1 MKKLEGVI
9 VPLITPFKN
18 GEVDFK
24 SYERLVKNLIE
35 QGVSGIIPLATTG
48 EMPTISE
55 IESQKII
62 EKTIEINSG
71 RVQLYVGLGGNNT
84 SEVIK
89 KLKNV
94 EKYNI
99 DGILS
104 VVPYY
109 SRPSQEGIY
118 QHFKSIS
125 EATDLNI
132 IIYNIPYRTGVN
144 AQNKTICRLAELK
157 NIVGIKDCCGDIKQT
172 TDLLINRPD
181 NFSILTGEDAF
192 FYTTLLLGGD
202 GGIMGSASL
211 KTKEFVDVY
220 NLIKQN
226 NHKEALEKWRGLYN
240 MLPLLFKEPNPT
252 PIKYCLSKLGVI
264 DSDEVRLPL
273 VNITDSLK
281 NELNKLDIFR

>member
-1 MKKLEGVI
+1 MKKIEGVI
-9 VPLITPFKN
+9 IPLITPFKD

-24 SYERLVKNLIE
+24 SYERLVNHLIDE
-35 QGVSGIIPLATTG
+35 GVSGVIPLATTG

-55 IESQKII
+55 SESEKII
-62 EKTIEINSG
+62 AKTIEINAG
-71 RVQLYVGLGGNNT
+71 RVQMYVGLGGNNT
-84 SEVIK
+84 SEVVK
-89 KLKNV
+89 KVKFA
-94 EKYNI
+94 EKYKM

-118 QHFKSIS
+118 QHFKGIS
-125 EATDLNI
+125 EATDLDV

-144 AQNKTICRLAELK
+144 ADNDTICRLAELE

-172 TDLLINRPD
+172 TDLLINRPE

-226 NHKEALEKWRGLYN
+226 NHKDALEKWKKLYN
-240 MLPLLFKEPNPT
+240 MIPLLFKEPNPT
-252 PIKYCLSKLGVI
+252 PIKYCLNKLGLI

-273 VNITDSLK
+273 VNITDNLK
-281 NELNKLDIFR
+281 DELNKLDIFK

>member
-9 VPLITPFKN
+9 VPLITPFKD
-18 GEVDFK
+18 GEVDIK
-24 SYERLVKNLIE
+24 SYERLVNNFIE
-35 QGVSGIIPLATTG
+35 EGVSGIIPLATTG

-55 IESQKII
+55 MESQKII

-84 SEVIK
+84 NEVIK
-89 KLKNV
+89 KVKEV

-125 EATDLNI
+125 EATDINV

-144 AQNKTICRLAELK
+144 AQNETIYRLAELK
-157 NIVGIKDCCGDIKQT
+157 NIVGIKDSCGDIKQT
-172 TDLLINRPD
+172 TDLLINKPD
-181 NFSILTGEDAF
+181 NFSILTGEDTF

-202 GGIMGSASL
+202 
-211 KTKEFVDVY
+211 
-220 NLIKQN
+220 
-226 NHKEALEKWRGLYN
+226 
-240 MLPLLFKEPNPT
+240 
-252 PIKYCLSKLGVI
+252 
-264 DSDEVRLPL
+264 
-273 VNITDSLK
+273 
-281 NELNKLDIFR
+281 